1 MPDPNPEIRSP
12 KETRNPKARR
22 ASNPPGSFFGFRASD
37 LFRISDFGF
46 RIFSAA
52 CALVFLTACG
62 DSRQKPKTTPASA
75 QALFGQ
81 ASTNFHLPSA
91 EAKGP
96 EKVRLLEQAAA
107 AYEALLR
114 HYPDDAYWAA
124 QALRNLGNVRAAQG
138 RTNDAVQ
145 LYASLERR
153 YPQQRWEVLAALKS
167 AGDLLWDA
175 GRREE
180 ARGFYRKI
188 VAQFDAP
195 DASQVIQTVVRGSKA
210 KLNSRE

>member
-1 MPDPNPEIRSP
+1 
-12 KETRNPKARR
+12 
-22 ASNPPGSFFGFRASD
+22 
-37 LFRISDFGF
+37 L
-46 RIFSAA
+46 
-52 CALVFLTACG
+52 LTGCG
-62 DSRQKPKTTPASA
+62 DSQPKPPPPPASA
-75 QALFGQ
+75 RAIFGQ

-107 AYEALLR
+107 AYETLLKQ
-114 HYPDDAYWAA
+114 YPDDAYWAA

-145 LYASLERR
+145 LYASLEPR

-188 VAQFDAP
+188 VAQFDAS
-195 DASQVIQTVVRGSKA
+195 DASQVVQTVVRGSKA
-210 KLNSRE
+210 RLSGGE

>member
-1 MPDPNPEIRSP
+1 MQEPNSEIRSS
-12 KETRNPKARR
+12 KETRNPRARR
-22 ASNPPGSFFGFRASD
+22 ASSLQGSFFE
-37 LFRISDFGF
+37 F

-52 CALVFLTACG
+52 CALCLLTACG
-62 DSRQKPKTTPASA
+62 DSQPKPPPPSA

-114 HYPDDAYWAA
+114 AYPDDAYWAA

-138 RTNDAVQ
+138 RINEAVK
-145 LYASLERR
+145 LYTSVEQR

-167 AGDLLWDA
+167 AADLLWDA
-175 GRREE
+175 GRRGETK
-180 ARGFYRKI
+180 GLCQKI
-188 VAQFDAP
+188 VAQFDRSEAT
-195 DASQVIQTVVRGSKA
+195 QIEKTIIRGAQARLVEIGSPAEK
-210 KLNSRE
+210 